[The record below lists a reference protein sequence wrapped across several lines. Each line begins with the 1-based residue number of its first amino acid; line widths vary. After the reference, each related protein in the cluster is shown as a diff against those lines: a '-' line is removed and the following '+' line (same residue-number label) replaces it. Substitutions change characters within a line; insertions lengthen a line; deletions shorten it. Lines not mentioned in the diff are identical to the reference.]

1 MSEETQST
9 DAAPAGAERGARQV
23 RVGRVT
29 SAKMDKTVVVAV
41 AKPVM
46 HRLYKSRMTKST
58 KFVAHDAENTCREGD
73 LVSLVATR
81 PLSKT
86 KRWRVQSVLQRA
98 EG

>member
-1 MSEETQST
+1 MSEENQNESS
-9 DAAPAGAERGARQV
+9 GERGRRQV
-23 RVGRVT
+23 RVGKVT

-41 AKPVM
+41 DKPVM

-58 KFVAHDAENTCREGD
+58 KFVAHDADNTCREGD
-73 LVSLVATR
+73 LVEVVSTR

-86 KRWRVQSVLQRA
+86 KRWRVQSVVQRA

>member
-1 MSEETQST
+1 MSEENAQ
-9 DAAPAGAERGARQV
+9 DRGRRQT
-23 RVGRVT
+23 RVGKVT

-41 AKPVM
+41 DKPVM
-46 HRLYKSRMTKST
+46 HKLYKSRMTKSS
-58 KFVAHDAENTCREGD
+58 KFVAHDEENTCREGD

-86 KRWRVQSVLQRA
+86 KRWRVQAVLQRE

>member
-1 MSEETQST
+1 MSEENQS
-9 DAAPAGAERGARQV
+9 PEGAQTSDRGARQV

-41 AKPVM
+41 DKPVM

-86 KRWRVQSVLQRA
+86 KRWRVKSVLQRA

>member
-1 MSEETQST
+1 MAEEKQSEQGAQSK
-9 DAAPAGAERGARQV
+9 RGPRQV

-41 AKPVM
+41 DKPVM
-46 HRLYKSRMTKST
+46 HPLYKSRMTKST
-58 KFVAHDAENTCREGD
+58 RFVAHDRENTCKEGD

-86 KRWRVQSVLQRA
+86 KRWRIQAVLQRT